1 MKNIN
6 IKDFLLIFLILFS
19 VDFTFIKYV
28 LGPLFSVQIKNIQGS
43 VMTVKTL
50 PAAFAWFVTVAVLY
64 YFIIRE
70 NKSEWEAAILGFL
83 VYGVY
88 EGTSYA
94 IIKNWT
100 FNTFIIDILWGTT
113 LFFVSTKLFY
123 NSTDTKQ
130 HPHPNHQMER
140 EKWEVENNPDGEV
153 HEMVHIYM
161 NKGINQEDAFTVA
174 KILSKYEDF
183 WIEHMM
189 LTEIG
194 IIPELSTPWESMVR
208 FFSENQIIHKSMN
221 R

>member
-28 LGPLFSVQIKNIQGS
+28 LGPLFSIQIKNIQGS
-43 VMTVKTL
+43 VMTVKEL

-123 NSTDTKQ
+123 KV
-130 HPHPNHQMER
+130 
-140 EKWEVENNPDGEV
+140 K
-153 HEMVHIYM
+153 
-161 NKGINQEDAFTVA
+161 
-174 KILSKYEDF
+174 
-183 WIEHMM
+183 
-189 LTEIG
+189 
-194 IIPELSTPWESMVR
+194 EL
-208 FFSENQIIHKSMN
+208 I
-221 R
+221 